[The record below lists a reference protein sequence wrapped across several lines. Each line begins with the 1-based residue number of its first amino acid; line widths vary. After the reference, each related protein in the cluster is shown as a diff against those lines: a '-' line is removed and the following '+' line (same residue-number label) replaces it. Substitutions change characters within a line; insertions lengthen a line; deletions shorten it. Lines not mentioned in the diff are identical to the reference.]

1 MCVDV
6 YNDIRFSVRVV
17 NVEALA
23 SGCGY
28 LEDSCLIISLKLSGE
43 LKGYRF
49 EPAKTMNMDK
59 IDKEIT

>member
-23 SGCGY
+23 SGY